1 MSTCRHTAN
10 DRPQPGARTA
20 RPAVRGRGRFVCHA
34 TRATGKHLAAVTQ
47 PGCTLTRG
55 GEKPT
60 PFTPARRFQG
70 RVSAA
75 PGGCLERYGAGRF
88 QMGSSPDQ
96 GVRDLAENGR
106 PVSPGA
112 DGSDQGED
120 ADAVQHEL
128 FAGSSVFGTVVGADF
143 KSVPTGGR
151 GRPKGSRSRSTQQL
165 IKLISETGRHPVLA
179 MAEIV
184 STPIDAIART
194 LGCTKLEAA
203 EYHRKVMS
211 DLAPYVAQ
219 RLPQAVQ
226 ISGANA
232 GMLMINL
239 GGNMDEALRGLDMKV
254 VDHVADDATEDEEN
268 QEVSGDDGA
277 TSHEG
282 PSHDEDK

>member
-1 MSTCRHTAN
+1 MT
-10 DRPQPGARTA
+10 DR
-20 RPAVRGRGRFVCHA
+20 
-34 TRATGKHLAAVTQ
+34 
-47 PGCTLTRG
+47 
-55 GEKPT
+55 KP
-60 PFTPARRFQG
+60 
-70 RVSAA
+70 SAA
-75 PGGCLERYGAGRF
+75 ATAIGA
-88 QMGSSPDQ
+88 DD
-96 GVRDLAENGR
+96 GVRDLVENGR
-106 PVSPGA
+106 PG
-112 DGSDQGED
+112 DQGED
-120 ADAVQHEL
+120 AESVQHEL
-128 FAGSSVFGTVVGADF
+128 FAGSSVFGRVLGDDLKPIA
-143 KSVPTGGR
+143 TGGR
-151 GRPKGSRSRSTQQL
+151 GRPKGSKSRTTQQL

-239 GGNMDEALRGLDMKV
+239 GGNMDEALRGLDMRV
-254 VDHVADDATEDEEN
+254 VEHVADEAGEDEEN
-268 QEVSGDDGA
+268 QGLSDDDSA
-277 TSHEG
+277 PSHDA

>member
-1 MSTCRHTAN
+1 
-10 DRPQPGARTA
+10 
-20 RPAVRGRGRFVCHA
+20 
-34 TRATGKHLAAVTQ
+34 
-47 PGCTLTRG
+47 
-55 GEKPT
+55 
-60 PFTPARRFQG
+60 
-70 RVSAA
+70 
-75 PGGCLERYGAGRF
+75 
-88 QMGSSPDQ
+88 
-96 GVRDLAENGR
+96 VRDLAENGR